1 MKIHN
6 WTIKIQLFKQ
16 LNQNKI
22 RWKPNEIGSNTKTS
36 RFSKMWW
43 EQGQSWNKGSLRM
56 YNQLIK
62 QNKKI
67 LFAAAINKKKKKF
80 DNQTTM
86 NW

>member
-1 MKIHN
+1 
-6 WTIKIQLFKQ
+6 
-16 LNQNKI
+16 
-22 RWKPNEIGSNTKTS
+22 
-36 RFSKMWW
+36 
-43 EQGQSWNKGSLRM
+43 M

-86 NW
+86 N